1 MSALVLLASQM
12 AEEKRQEKTAKE
24 LQESAQ
30 KVGRPQ
36 LASEDL
42 TREVQLKTEERFR
55 EREARRQSIEV
66 AEQQAAEE
74 AEAAAAALV
83 ARYCLNKAEPS
94 GDRRSGAEGAA
105 AGITVHAGAPAPA
118 TPTAGDAAHPGEVE

>member
-1 MSALVLLASQM
+1 MLLASQM
-12 AEEKRQEKTAKE
+12 AEEKRQAQTAKE
-24 LQESAQ
+24 LQESAE
-30 KVGRPQ
+30 KVGRPMV
-36 LASEDL
+36 ATEDL
-42 TREVQLKTEERFR
+42 TREAQLKTEERFR